1 MKSSVGFPFSC
12 VLVLASFGGAAQG
25 NSTPSD
31 VTCAATF
38 SVPPTIK
45 TPDPDYDRAKQYFQ
59 ALVNLKMSPVQGEA
73 AISAEISRLSKMS
86 LEARMSMSRS
96 CGIRYLN
103 ENTGRI
109 LSPKIT

>member
-12 VLVLASFGGAAQG
+12 VLVLASFGAAAQG
-25 NSTPSD
+25 NRSPSD

-38 SVPPTIK
+38 SVPPTSQASN
-45 TPDPDYDRAKQYFQ
+45 PNYDRMQQYFQ
-59 ALVNLKMSPVQGEA
+59 ALVNLKMSPDQGEA

>member
-12 VLVLASFGGAAQG
+12 VLVLASFGAAAQG

-59 ALVNLKMSPVQGEA
+59 ALVNLKISPVKGES
-73 AISAEISRLSKMS
+73 AISAEISRLDKKT
-86 LEARMSMSRS
+86 LEERMSITRS
-96 CGIRYLN
+96 CGVRYLN
-103 ENTGRI
+103 ENMKQI
-109 LSPKIT
+109 LYPKMT